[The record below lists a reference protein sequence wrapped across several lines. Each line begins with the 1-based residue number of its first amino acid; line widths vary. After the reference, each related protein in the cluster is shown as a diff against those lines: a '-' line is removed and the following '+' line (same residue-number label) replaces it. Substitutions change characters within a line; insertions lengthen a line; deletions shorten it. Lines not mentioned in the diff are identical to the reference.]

1 MDEQTIE
8 AQDQNVQA
16 GPDIVTEF
24 VRKISADQTLDKGT
38 AAAIET
44 LHAASKLTANN
55 LLKTLENAR
64 GDAKHGPPTKA

>member
-1 MDEQTIE
+1 MDEQTID
-8 AQDQNVQA
+8 AQDQSVQA

-24 VRKISADQTLDKGT
+24 VRKISADQTLDKGA

-55 LLKTLENAR
+55 LLKMLENAR
-64 GDAKHGPPTKA
+64 GDARHGSPTKA